1 MEYTVSR
8 DCSISVTVRR
18 ENTKKFTV
26 KGEGRNTVYKYSKNY
41 RLLKYQKFSVYWFS
55 DSPPPTI

>member
-41 RLLKYQKFSVYWFS
+41 RLLKYQKFSVY
-55 DSPPPTI
+55 